1 MAGVT
6 LRQLKQVGTQ
16 HKAMLENLFLKT
28 KDEITLQNLICEV
41 INYAKSRHIE
51 KLMTCITSNHIGAK
65 IFSLHLVLK
74 L

>member
-16 HKAMLENLFLKT
+16 HKAMLENLFLKDKRT
-28 KDEITLQNLICEV
+28 RLLLQNLICEV

-65 IFSLHLVLK
+65 IFSLRTWF
-74 L
+74 